1 MSSFDKRAQEWDK
14 NDRRVQTAKKVANAV
29 KSCINEKN
37 LKILDF
43 GCGTGLVSYELTNI
57 AHSIT
62 GIDTSPKMVEMFN
75 AKSTTPAIK
84 AFCKDIDEIEEKFD
98 LIVSSMTFHHIKDID
113 AIIEKLRTKIQ
124 PGGVICVA
132 DLVKEDGS
140 FHNDNSGV
148 HHFGFDIEELTKKF
162 EHKGFKKI
170 CQKIVYTIQKHKA
183 FDVFLLCMQKG

>member
-57 AHSIT
+57 ADSIT

-84 AFCKDIDEIEEKFD
+84 AFCKDIDEIEKKFD

-113 AIIEKLRTKIQ
+113 AIIEKLRKKLQ
-124 PGGVICVA
+124 PGGIICVA

-140 FHNDNSGV
+140 FHSDNSEV
-148 HHFGFDIEELTKKF
+148 HHFGFDVETLAKEF
-162 EHKGFKKI
+162 EKQGFTQV
-170 CQKIVYTIQKHKA
+170 CQKIVHTIEKHKN